1 MAVYLEEFV
10 ESIENLPAEIRHHM
24 QEIRSRDDEI
34 LELRRQIFS
43 MQKSHLSTLSKRQS
57 GTLPPAVAGSSND
70 SLMNGTAQFFPGGSS
85 SDGGGQ
91 RNGEGGGGQSLQQQ
105 IVSDATVQQ
114 IRQKYAQA
122 RTLSDEKILLTERAL
137 ELINKHLKR
146 LNDTVNNAVKEA
158 AANGGSS
165 VDPALLEAS
174 ILGSTS
180 VYDHQS
186 PRVNRRARNVGQS
199 SSKNQ
204 KKKKRKSYSYDD
216 DEGDDDDDEEG
227 SIGDSYAAVNDQN
240 EYGQDAEL
248 DQDQLYCICQQGS
261 FGDMIEC
268 DNAGNCPYGWFHYEC
283 VGLTLGQPP
292 HGLWYCPSCSSKSQ

>member
-57 GTLPPAVAGSSND
+57 GALPPAVAGSSDD
-70 SLMNGTAQFFPGGSS
+70 SLMNGAAQLFPGGSNS
-85 SDGGGQ
+85 DDGGQ
-91 RNGEGGGGQSLQQQ
+91 WNGGGGGQSFQQQ
-105 IVSDATVQQ
+105 IIGDATVQQ

-122 RTLSDEKILLTERAL
+122 RTLSDEKMLLTERAL

-158 AANGGSS
+158 AANGGSN

-180 VYDHQS
+180 AYDHQS

-216 DEGDDDDDEEG
+216 DDEG